1 VPGDAW
7 LTLAV
12 VAATVVVLALDRASP
27 PAAVMGAVT
36 LLLLAGVIDEGQAF
50 SGFSNP
56 APITV
61 AALYVLSAAAQAT
74 GIVELLTARILGPA
88 ASSNLTDRQVLSR
101 ILIPTTMASAFLN
114 NTPIVAMV
122 APGVISWAR
131 RAGRS
136 VSQFLMPVSFA
147 SILGGVITA
156 IGTSTNLVVSGLL
169 VASDQEPLGLFE
181 IGQVGLPAAIAG
193 LVVVILLAPRALAPR
208 RAPGERMG
216 DDAREFTV
224 EMTLS
229 NGSPLAGKTVAAAGL
244 RNLEGVFLVEV
255 ERSGYRIAPVSPD
268 EVLVTG
274 DRLTFAGNVS
284 RVLDLQRLPGLT
296 SAEQPH
302 FSFAGSAM
310 RRRMFE
316 AVVGEDSA
324 LAGSSLKEVGFR
336 SRYGGAVLA
345 IHRAGERID
354 AKLGEVRLH
363 PGDVLLVLSDAD
375 FRRRWN
381 DGRDFLV
388 IAPLDG
394 ETPPRRDK
402 AVVVGVVVVALLAL
416 VGTGALDILQAALVA
431 AFSLVVFR
439 VLSPAEARNAV
450 DLNVIVVIAGSFG
463 LGEAVSGSGLAQ
475 ELADTII
482 EPLGSL
488 GDVGLL
494 IGVLLATVLLT
505 ELITNNAAAIL
516 VFPIAIAVASQSGLD
531 PRPFAMA
538 IALAA
543 SASFLTPIGYQTNT
557 MVYGMGGYR
566 FGDFARLGLP
576 LTLIVL
582 AIGTFVIPVFWPLT
596 P

>member
-1 VPGDAW
+1 LTGDAW

-12 VAATVVVLALDRASP
+12 ISATVAVLALDRASP
-27 PAAVMGAVT
+27 PAAVMGGVT
-36 LLLLAGVIDEGQAF
+36 VLLLAGVIDEAEAF

-61 AALYVLSAAAQAT
+61 AALYVLSAGAQAT

-88 ASSNLTDRQVLSR
+88 ASSDLSDRQVLGR
-101 ILIPTTMASAFLN
+101 ILLPTTLASAFLN

-136 VSQFLMPVSFA
+136 VSRYLMPVSFA
-147 SILGGVITA
+147 SIVGGVITA
-156 IGTSTNLVVSGLL
+156 IGTSTNLVVSGLMT
-169 VASDQEPLGLFE
+169 ASGQRPLGLFE
-181 IGQVGLPAAIAG
+181 IGQIGLPVAIAG
-193 LVVVILLAPRALAPR
+193 LFVMVLLAPRVLAPR
-208 RAPGERMG
+208 RAPGEEIEG
-216 DDAREFTV
+216 DAREFTV

-229 NGSPLAGKTVAAAGL
+229 DGSPLAGQTVAAAGL

-296 SAEQPH
+296 SAEEPH
-302 FSFAGSAM
+302 FSFAGSSM

-316 AVVGEDSA
+316 AVVGQDSS

-336 SRYGGAVLA
+336 SRYGGAVIA

-388 IAPLDG
+388 IASLDG

-402 AVVVGVVVVALLAL
+402 ALIVGIIVAALLAV
-416 VGTGALDILQAALVA
+416 VGFGMLDILKAALVA
-431 AFSLVVFR
+431 AFALVAFR

-463 LGEAVSGSGLAQ
+463 LGEAVSQSGLARR
-475 ELADTII
+475 LADTII

-488 GDVGLL
+488 GDIGLL
-494 IGVLLATVLLT
+494 VGVLLATLVLT
-505 ELITNNAAAIL
+505 ELITNNAAAVL
-516 VFPIAIAVASQSGLD
+516 VFPIAMAVASESGLD

-582 AIGTFVIPVFWPLT
+582 AMGIILIPIFWPLS

>member
-1 VPGDAW
+1 MPGDAW

-88 ASSNLTDRQVLSR
+88 ASSNLTDRQVMSR

-416 VGTGALDILQAALVA
+416 VGTGVLDILQAALVA

-505 ELITNNAAAIL
+505 ELITNNAAAVL
-516 VFPIAIAVASQSGLD
+516 VFPIAMAVASQSGLD

>member
-1 VPGDAW
+1 
-7 LTLAV
+7 
-12 VAATVVVLALDRASP
+12 DRASP

-416 VGTGALDILQAALVA
+416 VGTGVLDILQAALVA

-505 ELITNNAAAIL
+505 ELITNNAAAVL
-516 VFPIAIAVASQSGLD
+516 VFPIAMAVASQSGLD

>member
-1 VPGDAW
+1 MPGDAW

-416 VGTGALDILQAALVA
+416 VGTGVLDILQAALVA

-516 VFPIAIAVASQSGLD
+516 VFPIAMAVASQSGLD

>member
-1 VPGDAW
+1 MPGDAW

-416 VGTGALDILQAALVA
+416 VGTGVLDILQAALVA

-505 ELITNNAAAIL
+505 ELITNNAAAVL
-516 VFPIAIAVASQSGLD
+516 VFPIAMAVASQSGLD

>member
-1 VPGDAW
+1 
-7 LTLAV
+7 
-12 VAATVVVLALDRASP
+12 
-27 PAAVMGAVT
+27 
-36 LLLLAGVIDEGQAF
+36 
-50 SGFSNP
+50 
-56 APITV
+56 
-61 AALYVLSAAAQAT
+61 
-74 GIVELLTARILGPA
+74 
-88 ASSNLTDRQVLSR
+88 
-101 ILIPTTMASAFLN
+101 
-114 NTPIVAMV
+114 
-122 APGVISWAR
+122 
-131 RAGRS
+131 
-136 VSQFLMPVSFA
+136 MPVSFA

-156 IGTSTNLVVSGLL
+156 IGTSTNLVVSGLMT
-169 VASDQEPLGLFE
+169 ASDQRPLGLFE
-181 IGQVGLPAAIAG
+181 IGQVGLPVAVAG
-193 LVVVILLAPRALAPR
+193 LIVMVLLAPRVLAPR

-216 DDAREFTV
+216 DDARQFTV

-229 NGSPLAGKTVAAAGL
+229 NGSPLAGQTVADAGL

-296 SAEQPH
+296 SAEEPH

-316 AVVGEDSA
+316 AVVGQDST
-324 LAGSSLKEVGFR
+324 LAGSSLKEIGFR

-363 PGDVLLVLSDAD
+363 PGDVLLVLSDSD

-402 AVVVGVVVVALLAL
+402 ALIVGIVVAALLAV
-416 VGTGALDILQAALVA
+416 VGTGMLDILKAALVA
-431 AFSLVVFR
+431 AFALVAFR
-439 VLSPAEARNAV
+439 VLSPSEARGAV
-450 DLNVIVVIAGSFG
+450 DLNVIIVIAGSFG
-463 LGEAVSGSGLAQ
+463 LGEAVSRSGLAQ
-475 ELADTII
+475 QLADTII
-482 EPLGSL
+482 EPMGSL
-488 GDVGLL
+488 GDIGLL

-505 ELITNNAAAIL
+505 ELITNNAAAVL
-516 VFPIAIAVASQSGLD
+516 VFPIAMAVASQSGLD

-566 FGDFARLGLP
+566 FSDFARLGLP
-576 LTLIVL
+576 LTLIAL
-582 AIGTFVIPVFWPLT
+582 AVGVIVIPIFWPLS

>member
-1 VPGDAW
+1 MPGDAW

-516 VFPIAIAVASQSGLD
+516 VFPIAMAVASQSGLD